1 MHSDDSVRCLLPC
14 LPGEGR
20 DPVLPWAPAFQGVTQ
35 SRNLALSLSR
45 SSFPRKREPRD
56 FSRLLLGPRFRGDDE
71 LTCPQDFLTAS
82 FAGKTRKDPLIA
94 IAITPQRSAVLRAPR
109 MPPPSGGRRT
119 GAPAASS
126 PDRNRRGSGR

>member
-35 SRNLALSLSR
+35 SRNLALSPSC

-56 FSRLLLGPRFRGDDE
+56 FSRLPLGPRFRGDDE
-71 LTCPQDFLTAS
+71 FGCPQDFLTPC
-82 FAGKTRKDPLIA
+82 FAGEAFNIVCRHETALFLVRSPQGEAA
-94 IAITPQRSAVLRAPR
+94 ISAE
-109 MPPPSGGRRT
+109 
-119 GAPAASS
+119 
-126 PDRNRRGSGR
+126 